1 MTSRETSISIV
12 LAIATFSLNLFL
24 FSSCYRANN
33 DLQRSK
39 MIFYSDS
46 VLTMKGD
53 SIVEV
58 VTASPD
64 NYVISVVANDDSLQD
79 REIICWLACGLIVLA
94 IGGIIVLI
102 HSHSKHRTIKQLIA
116 QLEAKTITI
125 EDMKEELEILGSK
138 SDTISKTLNMIL
150 KQNIETIKRLNG
162 EREVLNKKENSEF
175 YPDKLEELQ
184 GKVDII
190 RLEMDRLHNKIPL
203 QKNLEDTLD
212 STCGNIMKRV
222 REAFGNSLK
231 ESDYQ
236 ILTGVF
242 AGLSSNEISFIT
254 GLSPGTIRVR
264 KSRLKTR
271 IQALPGSKD
280 KEDFLH
286 YFDQQRPL

>member
-1 MTSRETSISIV
+1 
-12 LAIATFSLNLFL
+12 
-24 FSSCYRANN
+24 
-33 DLQRSK
+33 
-39 MIFYSDS
+39 
-46 VLTMKGD
+46 
-53 SIVEV
+53 
-58 VTASPD
+58 
-64 NYVISVVANDDSLQD
+64 
-79 REIICWLACGLIVLA
+79 
-94 IGGIIVLI
+94 
-102 HSHSKHRTIKQLIA
+102 
-116 QLEAKTITI
+116 
-125 EDMKEELEILGSK
+125 
-138 SDTISKTLNMIL
+138 MIL

-236 ILTGVF
+236 VLTGVF